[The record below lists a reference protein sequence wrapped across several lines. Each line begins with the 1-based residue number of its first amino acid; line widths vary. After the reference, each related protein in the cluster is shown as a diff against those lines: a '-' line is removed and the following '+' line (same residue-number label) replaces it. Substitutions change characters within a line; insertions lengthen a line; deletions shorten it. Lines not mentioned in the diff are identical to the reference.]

1 MRKLIAVLGIT
12 GAIAGCG
19 SSSSSKPGT
28 ATPVTQAGGHPAG
41 TRFVSSVDNPWFP
54 LKPGT
59 TLIYRGVKDGKP
71 SRDVVTVEH
80 GTTTIDGVPCTIVK
94 DLLYESGKLEERTTD
109 WYAQDTAGNVWYF
122 GEETAELYPDGRVKN
137 TSGTWR
143 SGVKGALAG
152 IYLPANPRV
161 GQTGRQEYY
170 KGQAEDHYR
179 VKSVSTQVKT
189 PGAASADAVLTEEW
203 TPLEP
208 GVIDHKYYVRG
219 VGTALEQTVKGGV
232 ERNTLIS
239 VRRG

>member
-1 MRKLIAVLGIT
+1 VKRLFALLGIT

-19 SSSSSKPGT
+19 SSSGSKP
-28 ATPVTQAGGHPAG
+28 AANTPVTQAMGHPAG

-59 TLIYRGVKDGKP
+59 TLVYRGVKDGKP

-80 GTTTIDGVPCTIVK
+80 ATRTIEGVRCTVVT

-122 GEETAELYPDGRVKN
+122 GEQTAELYPDGRVKN
-137 TSGTWR
+137 TSGTWQ
-143 SGVKGALAG
+143 SGVKGAQAG

-170 KGQAEDHYR
+170 KGEAEDHFQVLR
-179 VKSVSTQVKT
+179 LEASVKVPFIVTKR
-189 PGAASADAVLTEEW
+189 ALLTKEW

-208 GVIDHKYYVRG
+208 GVLDHKYYVRG
-219 VGTALEQTVKGGV
+219 VGTVLEQSVKGPV
-232 ERNTLIS
+232 ERNLLVS
-239 VRRG
+239 VTHA